1 MNALWGHVIGIFT
14 LILMLAFIGIWA
26 WAWLPFHKRTF
37 DELARLPMEDGGD
50 DR

>member
-1 MNALWGHVIGIFT
+1 MNPLWGHLIGVVT
-14 LILMLAFIGIWA
+14 LAVMCAFIGIWA

-37 DELARLPMEDGGD
+37 DELARLPMEDGND